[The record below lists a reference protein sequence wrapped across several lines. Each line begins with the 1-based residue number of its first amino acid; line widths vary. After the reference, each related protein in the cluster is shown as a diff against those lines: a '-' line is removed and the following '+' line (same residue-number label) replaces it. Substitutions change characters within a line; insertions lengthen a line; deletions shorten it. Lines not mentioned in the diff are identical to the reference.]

1 MPKSK
6 TDTPT
11 LTSLPYELQAL
22 TWLDDHS
29 ANKEGIYCYCGKNKG
44 VVEAMLACSSC
55 RQLFHSNCVKCL
67 PKPLLAG
74 DVFYTFTCSVCNNGT
89 QLFTRSNMS
98 WQVITHLTIYNLLK
112 RTPEKEYVR
121 WKEDICSFV
130 EMYWEY
136 FKPGKPKSP
145 TWHNTVA
152 SVLSTAQGKVFKSG
166 TETYGQPG
174 FWTLQ
179 VNEPPPPIISKGT
192 PVKSV
197 LRKPTR
203 KRKTPPADEVPI
215 KLEPQPKKKKEGD
228 VTPKQRSPKPEV
240 PDTPTPPT
248 IPQPKSHPPS
258 PIPSSTST
266 PIPPRIQD
274 LFESGSELSD
284 VELSF
289 DEKGE
294 EDDENDTRVKVE
306 DDGRVEQPQKP
317 TRHPPPQLLTP
328 SEEYHLL
335 NRLIPKTPP
344 LRRLHRKLSLR
355 RLKRSLGLPLF
366 DLDGVVSRGLRVGG
380 FTVCPKWEVVNVR
393 GMDTRRAIERFKAV
407 TNVHTTSYT
416 HSFLSRLYGDA
427 FKSTTLVSRS
437 PRTSPYTGHVLAPY
451 IWRDRVSN
459 PPWKSVL
466 EMWSGE
472 KGSIDYVYL
481 EKGML
486 EQVNGVL
493 CRMFWPDIDV
503 SENLLYP
510 DFSIVALYKRVVVG
524 CAFMTPEGYI
534 SYIAVRPGWG
544 SAGIG
549 RFMLFHLIQ
558 VAGTRDVT
566 LHVSANN
573 KAMVLYQRLGFK
585 PEEFI
590 VGFYDKYLP
599 AESKECKNAFFVR
612 LRR

>member
-1 MPKSK
+1 
-6 TDTPT
+6 
-11 LTSLPYELQAL
+11 
-22 TWLDDHS
+22 
-29 ANKEGIYCYCGKNKG
+29 
-44 VVEAMLACSSC
+44 
-55 RQLFHSNCVKCL
+55 
-67 PKPLLAG
+67 
-74 DVFYTFTCSVCNNGT
+74 
-89 QLFTRSNMS
+89 MS

-130 EMYWEY
+130 EVYWEY

-179 VNEPPPPIISKGT
+179 VNEPPPPMVSKGT
-192 PVKSV
+192 PVKAV
-197 LRKPTR
+197 IRKPTR
-203 KRKTPPADEVPI
+203 KRKTPPADVVPI
-215 KLEPQPKKKKEGD
+215 KLEPVQKKKKEKD
-228 VTPKQRSPKPEV
+228 VTRKTQGSPKPEI
-240 PDTPTPPT
+240 PAHPTHTPPST
-248 IPQPKSHPPS
+248 LPQRKSCPPS
-258 PIPSSTST
+258 PIPSAIST
-266 PIPPRIQD
+266 PMHRRVQD

-284 VELSF
+284 VELNCD

-294 EDDENDTRVKVE
+294 ESEHDKDERVKLEEE
-306 DDGRVEQPQKP
+306 DDDDDGDDDDRDLKLEQPQKP
-317 TRHPPPQLLTP
+317 TRHPPPPHLLTP

-335 NRLIPKTPP
+335 NRLTPNTPP
-344 LRRLHRKLSLR
+344 LRRLHRKLCLR

-380 FTVCPKWEVVNVR
+380 FSKCPKWEVVNVR
-393 GMDTRRAIERFKAV
+393 GMEVRKAVERFKAV
-407 TNVHTTSYT
+407 TSVHFTPYI
-416 HSFLSRLYGDA
+416 HSFASRLFGDA
-427 FKSTTLVSRS
+427 FKSTTLVSRY
-437 PRTSPYTGHVLAPY
+437 PCTSPYTGHVLAPF
-451 IWRDRVSN
+451 IWRDMVSN
-459 PPWKSVL
+459 PPWKRVL

-472 KGSIDYVYL
+472 KASIDYVYL
-481 EKGML
+481 TSGML

-573 KAMVLYQRLGFK
+573 KAMVLYQHLGFK

-599 AESKECKNAFFVR
+599 SESKECKNAFFVR